1 MRYRITYYDTT
12 SPALKKWR
20 NEDGERTEIFATE
33 QEALKRARELLDEG
47 DVHGVRVADDSGS
60 VLAGIRLQ
68 LKLGHSCVE

>member
-20 NEDGERTEIFATE
+20 NEDGERTEIFATA
-33 QEALKRARELLDEG
+33 QEALKRARELLDAG

-60 VLAGIRLQ
+60 VLGGIRLQ
-68 LKLGHSCVE
+68 LKLGYSCVE